1 MANSKNICYH
11 WRFTGRMQGNDITC
25 QKHVNREYRT
35 LEKTILARR
44 RRENFGPPGGWGGG
58 LENLL
63 AELLSRKFYWQN
75 PYDIPLHLCPAPS
88 SGELSKQS

>member
-44 RRENFGPPGGWGGG
+44 RRENFGPPGGGG

-75 PYDIPLHLCPAPS
+75 PYGLIKGYGLIVKHVQILCA
-88 SGELSKQS
+88 